1 MGLEAL
7 GGGGV
12 EVLEQEGVG
21 AWHGADYGETG
32 RRSPAGPA
40 IASDPHGAAA
50 PVRQGRPSL
59 DGRRSASY
67 PIHARADA
75 RAQEPVSHRPA
86 LARLRKTLA
95 RHAREGWT
103 RAVFAKPGQD
113 DAPQVL
119 EGPGPGAP
127 DEASTQALLQAA
139 EVAAAEGR
147 VKQTLV
153 LDEQRRVRV
162 DARHGRGTVV
172 TLDEARARKVMGG
185 KDRALRP
192 DASAPLLRIIGIM
205 NADGTISADSAKK
218 YKQVNHFVEL
228 CRPVWE
234 RLMAQRPASA
244 AAPLRV
250 LDLGCG
256 NGYLGFVLAEA
267 LRLVEIP
274 TRLHGVDRRAD
285 VIEQCRARAQVL
297 GYEGLSFQ
305 EASIDE
311 VDLAATP
318 LAAAGLEGAPDLV
331 VALHA
336 CDTATDDALA
346 LAVRAGASS
355 ILAAPCCQHELA
367 EQLQHADGAE
377 QAAPVPALLRHSI
390 LRKDYA
396 AGLTDA
402 LRVELLEACGYH
414 VDAIEF
420 VGSQHTPKNLLLRA
434 HRRHP
439 GTPVEPGR
447 WRLQRVR
454 ERCEK
459 LGVRPRLL
467 EVLSE
472 AAAATPAPEPALPA

>member
-1 MGLEAL
+1 
-7 GGGGV
+7 
-12 EVLEQEGVG
+12 
-21 AWHGADYGETG
+21 
-32 RRSPAGPA
+32 
-40 IASDPHGAAA
+40 
-50 PVRQGRPSL
+50 
-59 DGRRSASY
+59 
-67 PIHARADA
+67 
-75 RAQEPVSHRPA
+75 VSNRGPA
-86 LARLRKTLA
+86 LARLRNTLA
-95 RHAREGWT
+95 RHARAGWA
-103 RAVFAKPGQD
+103 RAVFARPGQD
-113 DAPQVL
+113 DAPVVI
-119 EGPGPGAP
+119 EGPGPGTA
-127 DEASTQALLQAA
+127 DEASVAALLSAA
-139 EVAAAEGR
+139 EAAAAEGR

-153 LDEQRRVRV
+153 LDEQRRVKL

-172 TLDEARARKVMGG
+172 ALDEARARKVMGG

-192 DASAPLLRIIGIM
+192 DASAPLLRVIGIM
-205 NADGTISADSAKK
+205 NADGSISADNAKK

-234 RLMAQRPASA
+234 RLGAQRSVSEAE
-244 AAPLRV
+244 PLRV

-267 LRLVEIP
+267 LRLAEVP
-274 TRLHGVDRRAD
+274 VRLHGVDRRAD
-285 VIEQCRARAQVL
+285 VIEQCRARAGAL
-297 GYEGLSFQ
+297 GHAGLSFQ

-311 VDLAATP
+311 VDPGDTP
-318 LAAAGLEGAPDLV
+318 LGGTPELV

-367 EQLQHADGAE
+367 EQLRHADGNA
-377 QAAPVPALLRHSI
+377 AAPVPALLKHSI
-390 LRKDYA
+390 LRQDYA

-439 GTPVEPGR
+439 GVAVDPAR
-447 WRLQRVR
+447 WRLERVR
-454 ERCEK
+454 ERCEP

-467 EVLSE
+467 EALSSI
-472 AAAATPAPEPALPA
+472 AAAASARGA